1 MDVFYKKIW
10 QSSRVH
16 LFLLLLF
23 CCVSGY
29 AQTQVITGK
38 VIDAASGDPIPG
50 ATIKVVNSNV
60 GVSADVNGGFT
71 LNVSSGASLQF
82 TSVGYNT
89 VVLKAETGKAMLVK
103 LTSNTGLED
112 VVVVAYGTQK
122 KATVTGAI
130 STINSKIFQDRGPTN
145 NPIANIQG
153 QVPGVVVT
161 RSSAQPGRENWNFQI
176 RGATSINN
184 QDPLIILDGVALN
197 NNNALNSI
205 NPDDIDNV
213 SILKDAAASI
223 YGARAAYGVVLIT
236 TKKGKSGQVVVQYT
250 PSVSRKLLGLQPEMA
265 NVEQWAKG
273 LIEAKIN
280 DNYGVIPAT
289 DLWYQMANFAIAN
302 NGNVILAS
310 QIPGYNGSSI
320 TSGLFYNGL
329 PVPAFG
335 DVKELNF
342 TDTRMSEVLWGAAT
356 STQHNLSI
364 AGGGER
370 NTFRASLGYLNDGSQ
385 LQFGNNGNQRYNL
398 RLNNGFKFSEK
409 VQLEANVSIEQN
421 NIQQPTLY
429 TTGSY
434 SALGNGF
441 QPGIP
446 AFTQSGQPYQWGGV
460 ISPPGSLRD
469 GGDNLEN
476 NTRILLNSTLNYKP
490 VKHLT
495 ISGTAGYNMWFQ
507 DNKVQAKAVQF
518 YSYDDRYLISTT
530 PSRGTAGNI
539 TGNANYFRQN
549 VNDKYYNLI
558 GRITYENTFAKRHNV
573 NIVAG
578 ASYERD
584 EYNMFN
590 TRTYNLGSDDVPS
603 LNLGLSSGTAGF
615 VTNDEAR
622 NHYALGSYFAKGT
635 YDFDGKYLFEGS
647 VRYDG
652 SSKFIDEKRWK
663 TFYSAQVGYR
673 VSEEAFIKNLNVF
686 SDLKFRASYGT
697 TGNQGGIGLYDYL
710 QSLNVGSSGVLLG
723 SNIATSTTTTGN
735 LVSLNRTW
743 ETVINKNLG
752 VDFGFL
758 KNRLTGT
765 FELFEKRNKNMLVSR
780 TYPGTLGIGAPQSN
794 NGELKTWGW
803 EGIVTWKD
811 KIGSVGYSVSAN
823 ITDSQNKIVYL
834 NGTPL
839 INAGFNGAVEGYS
852 IGSYFGLQ
860 YAGRLQTQAEVDA
873 YNRFYAPG
881 GIVNGIGLPIASPL
895 TNLPGQLSGL
905 RPGDNSFADVN
916 GDGKLTYGTSTSD
929 MGDFVYLGSD
939 IPRYTFGFNLSVQ
952 WKGFDMT
959 TIFQGVGK
967 RTIFRANGSANNW
980 RTPYQSLGQAQ
991 VTAWIGNTWSP
1002 ENTGAYFPNL
1012 HANTAF
1018 NNYNYQ
1024 ASTWSVENGAYL
1036 RLKNLV
1042 IGYTLPRELM
1052 AKSKL
1057 FSSLRLYASGSDLWE
1072 VSGIKDGWD
1081 PEITRTTSGNE
1092 RYPFYRYLTFGA
1104 NITF

>member
-1 MDVFYKKIW
+1 MDFFYKKVW
-10 QSSRVH
+10 RKRGFH
-16 LFLLLLF
+16 LLVLLF
-23 CCVSGY
+23 ICCSSAW
-29 AQTQVITGK
+29 AQGQAVIGR
-38 VIDAASGDPIPG
+38 VVDAASGDPIPG
-50 ATIKVVNSNV
+50 ATVKIVNSKV
-60 GVSADVNGGFT
+60 GVSADANGAFSI
-71 LNVSSGASLQF
+71 NAPIGASIEC
-82 TSVGYNT
+82 TSIGFSK
-89 VVLKAETGKAMLVK
+89 VVLRADFNKPMLVE
-103 LTSNTGLED
+103 LSSNTGLDE

-130 STINSKIFQDRGPTN
+130 STISSKTFQDRGPTN
-145 NPIANIQG
+145 NPIANLQG

-176 RGATSINN
+176 RGATSVNN
-184 QDPLIILDGVALN
+184 QDPLIILDGAALN

-213 SILKDAAASI
+213 SILKDASAAI

-236 TKKGKSGQVVVQYT
+236 TKKGKSGQMVVQYSPT
-250 PSVSRKLLGLQPEMA
+250 VSRKLLGLQPEMTDI
-265 NVEQWAKG
+265 EQWATG
-273 LIEAKIN
+273 LKEAKIN
-280 DNYGVIPAT
+280 DNYGVVPAT

-342 TDTRMSEVLWGAAT
+342 TDTRMSDVLWGAAT

-364 AGGGER
+364 SGGGEK
-370 NTFRASLGYLNDGSQ
+370 NTYRASLGYLNDGSQ

-398 RLNNGFKFSEK
+398 RLNNGFRFNDR
-409 VQLEANVSIEQN
+409 VQLETNISIEQN

-446 AFTQSGQPYQWGGV
+446 AFTQSGKPYQWGGV

-469 GGDNLEN
+469 GGDNLED
-476 NTRILLNSTLNYKP
+476 NTRLLLNSTLNYKII
-490 VKHLT
+490 KNLT
-495 ISGTAGYNMWFQ
+495 FTGTAGYNMWFQ
-507 DNKVQAKAVQF
+507 DNKVQAKSVQF

-530 PSRGTAGNI
+530 PSRGTAGNP

-549 VNDKYYNLI
+549 INDKYYNLV
-558 GRITYENTFAKRHNV
+558 GRLTYANTFAKHHNV
-573 NIVAG
+573 SIMG
-578 ASYERD
+578 ASSYERD
-584 EYNMFN
+584 EYNLTN
-590 TRTYNLGSDDVPS
+590 TRTYNLGSDDIPS

-622 NHYALGSYFAKGT
+622 NHYALGSFFSRAT
-635 YDFDGKYLFEGS
+635 YDYDGKYLFEGT

-652 SSKFIDEKRWK
+652 SSKFAADKRWK
-663 TFYSAQVGYR
+663 AFYSLQGAYR
-673 VSEEAFIKNLNVF
+673 LSEEGFIKKLNVF
-686 SDLKFRASYGT
+686 SDLKIRASYGT
-697 TGNQGGIGLYDYL
+697 AGNQGGIGLYDYL

-723 SNIATSTTTTGN
+723 GNIATATTATGN

-752 VDFGFL
+752 LDFAIL
-758 KNRLTGT
+758 KGKLSGT
-765 FELFEKRNKNMLVSR
+765 VELFQKRNKNMLVSS

-794 NGELKTWGW
+794 NGDLKTWGW
-803 EGIVTWKD
+803 EAILTWKD
-811 KIGSVGYSVSAN
+811 KIGDFSYTISGN
-823 ITDSQNKIVYL
+823 ITDSQNKLVYF
-834 NGTPL
+834 NGAPL
-839 INAGFNGAVEGYS
+839 INGGYNGTVEGYPL
-852 IGSYFGLQ
+852 GSYFGLQ

-873 YNRFYAPG
+873 YNKFYAPG

-916 GDGKLTYGTSTSD
+916 GDDKLTYGTSTAD

-939 IPRYTFGFNLSVQ
+939 IPRYTFGLNLGFQ

-959 TIFQGVGK
+959 AIFQGVGK

-980 RTPYQSLGQAQ
+980 RTPYTALGQAQ
-991 VTAWIGNTWSP
+991 VTAWVGETWSV
-1002 ENTGAYFPNL
+1002 ENPDAYFPNL
-1012 HANTAF
+1012 HTNGINA
-1018 NNYNYQ
+1018 YNYQ
-1024 ASTWSVENGAYL
+1024 ASTWSVENGAYV

-1042 IGYTLPRELM
+1042 VGYTLP
-1052 AKSKL
+1052 KSLLQKTKIING
-1057 FSSLRLYASGSDLWE
+1057 LRLYASGSDLWE

-1081 PEITRTTSGNE
+1081 PEITRTTAGNE
-1092 RYPFYRYLTFGA
+1092 RYPFYRYITFGA